1 MKHPLFRSVIAVF
14 LGILVLLLSGLL
26 MVTISESTGLFQ
38 RLPMVEKT
46 FTHTSMLVFSVL
58 FILIINRGNI
68 TAYGFVWN
76 LKFPLVK
83 IMLMSL
89 FIGFIS
95 SLISILFFD
104 ETTEHPAAGFSFLE
118 KILYIWIW
126 ASICEEVLTRG
137 LIQSFLSPLKQI
149 GITLFNSFISLPVI
163 VGALFFGAM
172 HFMLLTTGLDIFSV
186 LNIVLFGIILG
197 LLAGYYKERTN
208 SLVPAIIIH
217 FCFNVGGSFFSLI
230 GFL

>member
-1 MKHPLFRSVIAVF
+1 
-14 LGILVLLLSGLL
+14 
-26 MVTISESTGLFQ
+26 
-38 RLPMVEKT
+38 
-46 FTHTSMLVFSVL
+46 MLVFSVL

-68 TAYGFVWN
+68 KAYGFVWS

-83 IMLMSL
+83 IVLMSV

-95 SLISILFFD
+95 SLISTLFFD
-104 ETTEHPAAGFSFLE
+104 ETKVHPTADFSLIE
-118 KILYIWIW
+118 KILYIWVW

-149 GITLFNSFISLPVI
+149 GITVFNSFISLPVI
-163 VGALFFGAM
+163 VGAMFFGAM

-186 LNIVLFGIILG
+186 LNIVFFGIILG
-197 LLAGYYKERTN
+197 LLAGYYKEKTN
-208 SLVPAIIIH
+208 SLIPAIIIH

-230 GFL
+230 GIL